1 MSLPGGKRFMQRY
14 CSRWFWAVGM
24 IVALGASPL
33 SAQDVFP
40 TPSLEARTAEFEA
53 IQQEAEWVERL
64 NRQLKR
70 VARFVRPTVVH
81 IEAHKLD
88 GRRTIDEA
96 GSGTVV
102 DIDGRRYV
110 LTNRH
115 VIKNAPVEQIKLRLA
130 DGRVFHPQSAWED
143 RGTDVAVLRLPT
155 NTPLAARLG
164 DSDSV
169 EVGDLV
175 LAVGSP
181 FGLSHSIT
189 MGIISAKG
197 RRDLKLGTEGVQ
209 YQNFFQTDAAINPGN
224 SGGPLVNLRGEVIGV
239 NTAIASN
246 SGGNDGIG
254 FSIPINIAI
263 DIARQLVHTGSVTR
277 AFLGVRL
284 DHQYD
289 EAMSRRYG
297 LPRHV
302 GARISRIE
310 PGSAASRSD
319 LQVGDIIIRYDG
331 ITIEDDK
338 HLVNQVKLTP
348 LGKRVE
354 IVVLRDRQPVTV
366 RVQMGTP
373 HGSAEPVVTP
383 SSTSEEASR

>member
-1 MSLPGGKRFMQRY
+1 MRRASASRVAQLGCILWLATATLPAAG
-14 CSRWFWAVGM
+14 
-24 IVALGASPL
+24 
-33 SAQDVFP
+33 QDVLP
-40 TPSLEARTAEFEA
+40 TPSLEARAAEFET
-53 IQQEAEWVERL
+53 IQREAAWVERL

-88 GRRTIDEA
+88 GRRSIDEA
-96 GSGTVV
+96 GSGTIV
-102 DIDGRRYV
+102 DIDGHRYV

-115 VIKNAPVEQIKLRLA
+115 VIKNAPVDQIKLRLA
-130 DGRVFHPQSAWED
+130 DGRVFYAQAAWED
-143 RGTDVAVLRLPT
+143 RGTDVAVLKLPT
-155 NTPLAARLG
+155 DTPVAARLG
-164 DSDSV
+164 NSDAV

-197 RRDLKLGTEGVQ
+197 RRDLKLGVEGVQ

-224 SGGPLVNLRGEVIGV
+224 SGGPLVNIRGEVIGV

-263 DIARQLVHTGSVTR
+263 DIARQLVTTGSVTR

-284 DHQYD
+284 DSQYNES
-289 EAMSRRYG
+289 EARREG
-297 LPRHV
+297 LPRYM
-302 GARISRIE
+302 GARISSIE
-310 PGSAASRSD
+310 PGSVASRSE
-319 LQVGDIIIRYDG
+319 LRVGDIILRYDG
-331 ITIEDDK
+331 VTIEDDK

-354 IVVLRDRQPVTV
+354 IVVLRNRKPVRV
-366 RVQMGTP
+366 EVQMGTP
-373 HGSAEPVVTP
+373 RNTAETVASPRSATEMAP
-383 SSTSEEASR
+383 

>member
-1 MSLPGGKRFMQRY
+1 MHRLVTRLCWIGFVTWGVVSFSTATRDLT
-14 CSRWFWAVGM
+14 
-24 IVALGASPL
+24 
-33 SAQDVFP
+33 AQDAFP
-40 TPSLEARTAEFEA
+40 TPTLEEREAEFES
-53 IQQEAEWVERL
+53 IQQEAAWTERL
-64 NRQLKR
+64 TRQLKR

-81 IEAHKLD
+81 IEAHKYE

-102 DIDGRRYV
+102 DINGRRYV

-115 VIKNAPVEQIKLRLA
+115 VIKNAPIEQITLRMA
-130 DGRVFHPQSAWED
+130 DGRVFHPQAVWED
-143 RGTDVAVLRLPT
+143 RGTDVAVMQLPSNSPT
-155 NTPLAARLG
+155 AARLG
-164 DSDSV
+164 NSDAV

-197 RRDLKLGTEGVQ
+197 RRDLKLGVEGVQ

-224 SGGPLVNLRGEVIGV
+224 SGGPLVNVRGQVIGV

-284 DHQYD
+284 DADYD
-289 EAMSRRYG
+289 AAMAQHYG
-297 LPRHV
+297 LPRQL

-310 PGSAASRSD
+310 ANTAAADSE
-319 LQVGDIIIRYDG
+319 LQVGDIILKYDG

-354 IVVLRDRQPVTV
+354 IVVLRDRKPVAV
-366 RVQMGTP
+366 RVQMGSPQQSGETVAAP
-373 HGSAEPVVTP
+373 RMIDE
-383 SSTSEEASR
+383 